1 MGRPRRISADRLLEA
16 AGAVI
21 GRVGPGFTLAAVAE
35 EAGVSVGSVAGRFGS
50 RHGLLV
56 ALTEAGTAAV
66 VTRMR
71 ETAAAAPDARTGV
84 REALTAAF
92 GGLDDPETAVNHL
105 GQLGVDVADPALRE
119 LLGAHY
125 RALEAEVAAVLGR
138 DRAREWSAPEAAVA
152 ARVLVA
158 TANGTAFDWSVRP
171 RGRLTDRLAHDLDL
185 CLRSWWT

>member
-1 MGRPRRISADRLLEA
+1 M
-16 AGAVI
+16 
-21 GRVGPGFTLAAVAE
+21 
-35 EAGVSVGSVAGRFGS
+35 SVGSVAGRFGS

-71 ETAAAAPDARTGV
+71 ETAAAAPDARTAV

-92 GGLDDPETAVNHL
+92 AGLDDPETAVNHL

-138 DRAREWSAPEAAVA
+138 DRAREWTTPEAAVA

-171 RGRLTDRLAHDLDL
+171 RGRLADRLAHDLDL
-185 CLRSWWT
+185 CLRSWWA